1 MDWQSTLSSVKP
13 ICHHQAA
20 LSTPPSDSRSP
31 SKRLPR
37 SGWTKISTAC
47 PQNWAAPAAIG
58 IDWICPEYV
67 SKPERRGR
75 KPGTSWNGGRRVES
89 MAGIAVGGWLRSPFN
104 AGTNSLSLSP
114 KHLACASSTHI
125 SACGKLLKI
134 TSSPTGPIP
143 GHHGPIA
150 VPIILI
156 ARPMVSTFLLT
167 RYKIKTQ
174 PEQTVTRTCLRVDS
188 CSS

>member
-31 SKRLPR
+31 SQRLPR

-114 KHLACASSTHI
+114 KHLAILHAHQRMWEVAQNHFIPNRTHPRP
-125 SACGKLLKI
+125 I
-134 TSSPTGPIP
+134 TAQSRS
-143 GHHGPIA
+143 
-150 VPIILI
+150 
-156 ARPMVSTFLLT
+156 
-167 RYKIKTQ
+167 Q
-174 PEQTVTRTCLRVDS
+174 
-188 CSS
+188 